1 MGAIYKEERGVFK
14 MRPKFLEP
22 WLRDAGFEN
31 VDVSLG
37 PVYTPPGPE
46 RLDGFL
52 DGVDRLMSKT
62 PLVKQLALYFKA
74 RGRVSAA

>member
-1 MGAIYKEERGVFK
+1 VHATR
-14 MRPKFLEP
+14 
-22 WLRDAGFEN
+22 FEH

-52 DGVDRLMSKT
+52 DGVDRLMAKT

-74 RGRVSAA
+74 RGRASAA